1 MSLTP
6 CVFSAILLCAGGT
19 ASTVNAQVL
28 QDSLGMYRAGNVEE
42 LLEQIETEAENSELL
57 DRLEWLQE
65 HPLDLNTA
73 SREELASIPLLT
85 PDEIERIINLRVRL
99 KRFTTVDQIG
109 LVEEEGQELL
119 SRIRRYVAVANLE
132 NKINKGFSSTLR
144 SRVVR
149 DVQQRKGFRN
159 GSFYGSPL
167 KSYSRLSARQSDKLQ
182 AGALFEKD
190 AGEKTGNGF
199 ISGYLAFRDVS
210 FVSQAIIGD
219 YIVEAG
225 QGLVLWRASAFG
237 KGSEAVSVV
246 KKSGAA
252 AQPYRSSDE
261 FNFMRGV
268 AVASGIELGEDKL
281 NVTAFYSRRALSAS
295 GDDVAVS
302 SFYRDGLFRTE
313 SELRRKSNVD
323 ERIIGGRLRFS
334 TVENF
339 AVGATAYQSSFSKP
353 VVANRLFEFE
363 GTSASVFGVDAEM
376 HLGWLTPTLS
386 QITLFGEFARS
397 QNSASAGIVGS
408 ILNLTRGSR
417 IALIYRDYSP
427 RFQSLHA
434 SGFGERSDTKNERGF
449 YLGAEIRV
457 TPSIYVSGYI
467 DHFKSPWRTFD
478 NPLPASGRDIFVHAN
493 VKPLSRLALSLRY
506 SNKTTESRQASVDEF
521 LRETRLLVDRQQQK
535 IRVTAAFQ
543 ASKQVRLRGRV
554 ETTIIDY
561 DLINRNERGWLFFQ
575 DIQFLPQPAFAAEA
589 RLVFFHTDSYDSRLY
604 EYENDLRGVFSNP
617 AMFGKG
623 RRWYV
628 LLRWNILPNIHFSA
642 KYSETQKEGVKTIG
656 SGLTE
661 IDGNL
666 DNRISVQMEVSLD

>member
-1 MSLTP
+1 MSLTR
-6 CVFSAILLCAGGT
+6 CVFSAVFLCAGGI
-19 ASTVNAQVL
+19 ASPLSAQVL
-28 QDSLGMYRAGNVEE
+28 QDSLGIYSGIDAEE

-73 SREELASIPLLT
+73 SREELASIPLLN
-85 PDEIERIINLRVRL
+85 PDEIERIVNLRGKL
-99 KRFTTVDQIG
+99 KRFMSVELIG
-109 LVEEEGQELL
+109 LVEGGQELL
-119 SRIRRYVAVANLE
+119 SRIRKYVFVAETESNAGR
-132 NKINKGFSSTLR
+132 GFSSRLR

-149 DVQQRKGFRN
+149 DVQQRRGFQN
-159 GSFYGSPL
+159 GSFAGSPL
-167 KSYSRLSARQSDKLQ
+167 KSYSRLSVRQSDNLQ
-182 AGALFEKD
+182 VGVLFEKD
-190 AGEKTGNGF
+190 AGEETGSGF
-199 ISGYLAFRDVS
+199 ISGHLAFRDMS

-237 KGSEAVSVV
+237 KGSEAVSVI

-252 AQPYRSSDE
+252 VQPYRSTDE
-261 FNFMRGV
+261 FNFLRGV
-268 AVASGIELGEDKL
+268 AVSSGVEIGEDKL
-281 NVTAFYSRRALSAS
+281 NMTAFYSRRALSAS

-302 SFYRDGLFRTE
+302 SFYRDGLFRTDN
-313 SELRRKSNVD
+313 ELRRKSNVD

-334 TVENF
+334 TDEMF
-339 AVGATAYQSSFSKP
+339 AVGTTAYHSSFSKP

-376 HLGWLTPTLS
+376 HLGWLAPDLS

-397 QNSASAGIVGS
+397 QFSASAGIVGS
-408 ILNLTRGSR
+408 IVNLTRGSR
-417 IALIYRDYSP
+417 LALIYRDYSP

-449 YLGAEIRV
+449 YVGAEIRV
-457 TPSIYVSGYI
+457 TPSFHVSGFI

-478 NPLPASGRDIFVHAN
+478 NPLPGSGRDIFVQAN
-493 VKPLSRLALSLRY
+493 VKPLNRLSLSLRY
-506 SNKTTESRQASVDEF
+506 RGKTTESSQASVDEF
-521 LRETRLLVDRQQQK
+521 LRETRLLVNRQQQK
-535 IRVTAAFQ
+535 VRMTASFQ
-543 ASKQVRLRGRV
+543 ATKQMRLRGRV
-554 ETTIIDY
+554 EGTIVDY
-561 DLINRNERGWLFFQ
+561 AFVNRDQRGWLFFQ
-575 DIQFLPQPAFAAEA
+575 DIQYLPHPALVVEA
-589 RLVFFHTDSYDSRLY
+589 RLIFFHTDSYDSRLY
-604 EYENDLRGVFSNP
+604 EYESDLRGVFSNP

-628 LLRWNILPNIHFSA
+628 LLRWNILPEIRLSA

-666 DNRISVQMEVSLD
+666 DNRISVQMEVNLD